1 MPKDFTQTSEAE
13 AIKLLNEE
21 VASLREQVEYF
32 KDIYIKNKAYARH
45 LEEELR
51 RKNQC
56 LADEGI
62 VFAQCLLRYTLDSVC
77 LNQ

>member
-1 MPKDFTQTSEAE
+1 MQKDFTQTTDAE

-51 RKNQC
+51 RKN
-56 LADEGI
+56 
-62 VFAQCLLRYTLDSVC
+62 
-77 LNQ
+77 